1 MSMGY
6 QGYAKIVPPTGTPI
20 LLLATG
26 ASVNLV
32 LEPIYSS
39 AVWGAGW
46 YNAATTTHYADGAL
60 RYEGNI
66 DIDMQA
72 TTDFWNTV
80 KDWAIDWRAYSK
92 SLDISPDGVKIYRF
106 TSNQTQGDPTSF
118 DNSGAWATS
127 LSFSTSEGS
136 FVTSSI
142 GIVGL
147 SRTFADTGQDGYVA
161 NRTGVTTAAEMDA
174 TFPLNPSSLNIS
186 PIPFWRTNAQFLYDA
201 GGTYP
206 GPFGAGS
213 PPQTGLE
220 CVEWSVELGNNQVV
234 LYTCD
239 GTREATAVLMG
250 AIDVTSSVTLYH
262 PQTVFDPILGGSA
275 SHGIVGTGTEENPFL
290 TAQKTRFLVEI
301 ITGVATSVH
310 VELPAIVV
318 ESDDYGLKGQ
328 SDVTNRGF
336 SMKGL
341 GGRTYGGE
349 ILPPM
354 MMETAV

>member
-1 MSMGY
+1 MAMGY
-6 QGYAKIVPPTGTPI
+6 QGYAKVVPSAGTPL

-60 RYEGNI
+60 RYEGSI

-72 TTDFWNTV
+72 TSDFWNMV

-92 SLDISPDGVKIYRF
+92 SLDISPDGVKIYQF
-106 TSNQTQGDPTSF
+106 TSNQVQGDPNSF
-118 DNSGAWATS
+118 DNSGAWVSS

-142 GIVGL
+142 GVVAL
-147 SRTFADTGQDGYVA
+147 NRTFADAGPDGYLD
-161 NRTGVTTAAEMDA
+161 NRDGVTTAAEMDA
-174 TFPLNPSSLNIS
+174 TNPLNPNSLNIS

-201 GGTYP
+201 GAAYP

-213 PPQTGLE
+213 PPQTGME
-220 CVEWSVELGNNQVV
+220 TVEWSVDLSNNQVV
-234 LYTCD
+234 LYTCN
-239 GTREATAVLMG
+239 GSRQATAVLMG
-250 AIDVTSSVTLYH
+250 AIDVSGSVTLYH
-262 PQTVFDPILGGSA
+262 PQTVFDPILGGSPT
-275 SHGIVGTGTEENPFL
+275 HGVVGTGTEENPFL
-290 TAQKTRFLVEI
+290 TAEKTRFLVEI
-301 ITGVATSVH
+301 ETGPATSLSI
-310 VELPAIVV
+310 ELPAVVV
-318 ESDDYGLKGQ
+318 ESDDYGLRGQ

-341 GGRTYGGE
+341 GGRTSGGV